1 MQNKWRDIALK
12 MAQFLSG
19 RNGFDKLSGFLMI
32 SGMLINGVNSLIRVW
47 RPSLTTATI
56 LSTLSF
62 LLFAF
67 ALFRIM
73 SRNVAKRRT
82 ENFKFENLLKL
93 LGVSKIISTITKGT
107 KNLSL
112 RIRYMATHRFRK
124 CPKCKNFLRLTKK
137 KGKREI
143 NCPRCGQKMKVRIWI

>member
-12 MAQFLSG
+12 MTQFLYG
-19 RNGFDKLSGFLMI
+19 RNGFDKLSGFLLI

-47 RPSLTTATI
+47 RPSLAIATM
-56 LSTLSF
+56 LSVLSF
-62 LLFAF
+62 LLFIF
-67 ALFRIM
+67 AVFRIM

-93 LGVSKIISTITKGT
+93 LGIGKIIAGVKSRT
-107 KNLSL
+107 KNLGL
-112 RIRYMATHRFRK
+112 RIRYRGTHRFRR

-137 KGKREI
+137 KGKCEI